1 MKPTLAL
8 LLYINPLFFTRI
20 FCSTLPAL
28 ECILKMNMAVHR
40 KQQHLSFFVWKI
52 FSLAKPLRQC
62 NLGELNV
69 LVSQRNCIMYFH
81 DRLLYFCA

>member
-8 LLYINPLFFTRI
+8 LLYINPLFFTPI

-40 KQQHLSFFVWKI
+40 KQQHLSFFCMEDFFFGQTTEAAQPRRVKCACE
-52 FSLAKPLRQC
+52 SK
-62 NLGELNV
+62 ELYHV
-69 LVSQRNCIMYFH
+69 LP
-81 DRLLYFCA
+81 